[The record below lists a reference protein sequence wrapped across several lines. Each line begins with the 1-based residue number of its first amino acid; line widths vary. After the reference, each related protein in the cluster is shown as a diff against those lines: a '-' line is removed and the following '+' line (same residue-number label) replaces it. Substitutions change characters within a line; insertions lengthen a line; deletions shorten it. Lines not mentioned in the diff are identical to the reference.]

1 MSIPVVI
8 SRIVFV
14 SLQKKLSIN
23 VTCHS
28 ENLVG
33 SVIWGYMLC
42 YVKSSK
48 KLLISS
54 FSFNFSRFML

>member
-1 MSIPVVI
+1 MSIPAVL

-23 VTCHS
+23 IPCLS

-33 SVIWGYMLC
+33 CLIWGYMLC
-42 YVKSSK
+42 DVRRSK

-54 FSFNFSRFML
+54 FSFYFSRFML